1 MKVKISAV
9 IITFNEERNIGRC
22 LDSLQGL
29 ADEIVVV
36 DSYSTDRTE
45 EVCRSFGARFIRHKF
60 HGHIEQKNWA
70 ILQASHPYI
79 LSLDADEALS
89 QELKSSILRVKE
101 DWTHNAYYFNRLTS
115 YCGKWIR
122 HTSWYPSRKLRLW
135 DSRKGSWGGFNPH
148 DRFFLAKGATRQFLN
163 GDLLHYSYYSINEHL
178 EQINSFSSILAQ
190 SYYKQGKRAY
200 LFAIIFSPQWRFF
213 RDYVLKLGFLDGF
226 YGLVISVNSA
236 HEVFMKYVKLR
247 NIYKLEKQNCKKVIC
262 FVNTQRT
269 WGGGEKWN
277 QDVIANLKRQ
287 GYNPIFISSLSSPLA
302 RRLNNL
308 GVSGYE
314 LRINRLKFLFPLK
327 IFRFARI
334 FRKENVGV
342 LISNLSADMKTA
354 SLAAKWT
361 GVPKIIYRRGSAIA
375 VENSRINRYFF
386 RRVLTLIIA
395 NSQETKRTILAKN
408 GSLVP
413 EDKIKVIHNGIQAS
427 IFKRNIEPIYKAAE
441 GEIVLGCAG
450 RLSVEKGHALLLE
463 MMQHLKE
470 KEIRCKL
477 VLAGD
482 GKLSEVLKSRAR
494 SMGVDHLVEF
504 LGFVEHMPSFYNSID
519 IFLLPSKY
527 EGFGYVLI
535 EAMASMKP
543 VVAFDVKSSREIVEH
558 GRTGYLIPPN
568 QVLDM
573 ADRVLELAA
582 DKALREKMGK
592 NGRARVKDL
601 FAFEKNKEEITDLLM
616 PSSL

>member
-1 MKVKISAV
+1 
-9 IITFNEERNIGRC
+9 
-22 LDSLQGL
+22 
-29 ADEIVVV
+29 
-36 DSYSTDRTE
+36 
-45 EVCRSFGARFIRHKF
+45 
-60 HGHIEQKNWA
+60 
-70 ILQASHPYI
+70 
-79 LSLDADEALS
+79 
-89 QELKSSILRVKE
+89 
-101 DWTHNAYYFNRLTS
+101 
-115 YCGKWIR
+115 
-122 HTSWYPSRKLRLW
+122 
-135 DSRKGSWGGFNPH
+135 
-148 DRFFLAKGATRQFLN
+148 
-163 GDLLHYSYYSINEHL
+163 
-178 EQINSFSSILAQ
+178 
-190 SYYKQGKRAY
+190 
-200 LFAIIFSPQWRFF
+200 
-213 RDYVLKLGFLDGF
+213 
-226 YGLVISVNSA
+226 
-236 HEVFMKYVKLR
+236 
-247 NIYKLEKQNCKKVIC
+247 
-262 FVNTQRT
+262 
-269 WGGGEKWN
+269 
-277 QDVIANLKRQ
+277 
-287 GYNPIFISSLSSPLA
+287 
-302 RRLNNL
+302 
-308 GVSGYE
+308 
-314 LRINRLKFLFPLK
+314 
-327 IFRFARI
+327 
-334 FRKENVGV
+334 
-342 LISNLSADMKTA
+342 MKTA